1 MKKLLLACALFLI
14 WPVAASSGPKED
26 ALLVVEQFK
35 KAFDASYVEGVV
47 KLFAPDPV
55 FLGTVSPVLATKT
68 DQIDKYFQGLRQFMP
83 RSITIEE
90 YSTIVVSENAVL
102 FAGMDTFSQTKD
114 GSVIKTPARF
124 TMLITMPIRAGALA
138 IFILRL
144 GRVRSAFRRG
154 EVAFGSIA
162 SL

>member
-1 MKKLLLACALFLI
+1 M
-14 WPVAASSGPKED
+14 
-26 ALLVVEQFK
+26 
-35 KAFDASYVEGVV
+35 
-47 KLFAPDPV
+47 

-83 RSITIEE
+83 RSVTIDE

-124 TMLITMPIRAGALA
+124 TMLITKTNGGHGAGGPSCENLPQAAGRGRRIR
-138 IFILRL
+138 
-144 GRVRSAFRRG
+144 
-154 EVAFGSIA
+154 
-162 SL
+162 